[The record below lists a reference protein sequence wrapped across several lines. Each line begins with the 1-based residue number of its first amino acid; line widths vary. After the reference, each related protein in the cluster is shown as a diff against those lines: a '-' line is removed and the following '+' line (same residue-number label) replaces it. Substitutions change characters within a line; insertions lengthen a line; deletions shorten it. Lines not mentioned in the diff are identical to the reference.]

1 MAKKIVSIDLRRLVV
16 KDPDKL
22 VERLSKALKT
32 SMVRLEVR
40 GPKLIVELQGDS
52 ASVRTSLAR
61 LKSIVSE
68 LTVKSRRGL
77 NLYPPN
83 LIYREVELAVPLDV
97 VAEVL
102 KSSGYKAQHT
112 SEGLET
118 NAPLEEVLRISE
130 AVANALESIKALP
143 LTTSTRKAVTAAS
156 VVTGLPPEE
165 VVERGL
171 QAGVIVE
178 EHDKVIVKGSW
189 REAYSK
195 LVKALEGETG
205 GVRL

>member
-1 MAKKIVSIDLRRLVV
+1 MARRIVSIDLKKLIV

-32 SMVRLEVR
+32 DMARLEVR
-40 GPKLIVELQGDS
+40 GSRLIVELQGDS

-61 LKSIVSE
+61 LKSVVSE
-68 LTVKSRRGL
+68 LTVRSRRGL
-77 NLYPPN
+77 NVYPPN
-83 LIYREVELAVPLDV
+83 LVYREVGLAVPLDV

-102 KSSGYKAQHT
+102 KSSGYRAHYT

-118 NAPLEEVLRISE
+118 SAPLDEVLKASE
-130 AVANALESIKALP
+130 AIARILDSMKILP
-143 LTTSTRKAVTAAS
+143 LTTSARKAVATASAA
-156 VVTGLPPEE
+156 TGFPPEE

-178 EHDKVIVKGSW
+178 ERDRMIIKGSW
-189 REAYSK
+189 REAYRR
-195 LVKALEGETG
+195 LVKALEETP
-205 GVRL
+205 